1 MKEVACVLDEWGIH
15 PVWAGL
21 EVSLTAV
28 QRQCEDILPGVGTL
42 TPSRQQGCFP
52 AAAPAL
58 DASCLTPMSQWSVNL
73 RHRVCSIVL
82 ASVGH
87 VLANTAS
94 KVLME

>member
-1 MKEVACVLDEWGIH
+1 MNGEIH

-28 QRQCEDILPGVGTL
+28 WRQWEDTLPGVGTL

-58 DASCLTPMSQWSVNL
+58 DSSCLTPVSQWSVNL
-73 RHRVCSIVL
+73 WRCARSIVL

-94 KVLME
+94 KVLTE